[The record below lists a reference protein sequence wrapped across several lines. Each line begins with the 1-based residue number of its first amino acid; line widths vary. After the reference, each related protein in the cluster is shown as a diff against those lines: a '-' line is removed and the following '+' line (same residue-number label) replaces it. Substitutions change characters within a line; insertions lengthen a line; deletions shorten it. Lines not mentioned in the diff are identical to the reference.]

1 MLNLTKIVVLASG
14 NGTNLQALIDANH
27 TGRIRAEIVGV
38 ICNVADAHALE
49 RARQANIPT
58 QVIDHRKFADRHA
71 FEAELS
77 KTLQEW
83 KAELIV
89 LAGFMRVL
97 TPAFVNRYSGQMIN
111 IHPSLLP
118 AYRGLRTHE
127 RVLATGDRSHGCSIH
142 YVTSELDAGAVIAQ
156 AVMNVSVKDDLASI
170 KVKVHELEHH
180 LYPLV
185 VSWIAAG
192 RIALL
197 GNRVYLDG
205 QELQDPIRICL

>member
-1 MLNLTKIVVLASG
+1 MTKIVVLASG

-27 TGRIRAEIVGV
+27 TGRIRAEIAGV
-38 ICNVADAHALE
+38 ICNVPDAYALE
-49 RARQANIPT
+49 RARQANIRT
-58 QVIDHRKFADRHA
+58 HVIDHRKFPDRSS
-71 FEAELS
+71 FEAEVT
-77 KTLQEW
+77 KVLQEW

-118 AYRGLRTHE
+118 AYRGLNTHA
-127 RVLATGDRSHGCSIH
+127 RVMATGDRSHGCSIH

-156 AVMNVSVKDDLASI
+156 AIMNVTAKDDLESI
-170 KVKVHELEHH
+170 TNRVLELEHH

>member
-1 MLNLTKIVVLASG
+1 MTRIVVLASG
-14 NGTNLQALIDANH
+14 DGSNLQALIDACH
-27 TGRIRAEIVGV
+27 SGRIRAQIVGV
-38 ICNVADAHALE
+38 ISNEPNAYALE
-49 RARQANIPT
+49 RARLANIPT
-58 QVIDHRKFADRHA
+58 QVINHREYADRA
-71 FEAELS
+71 SFEVDIS
-77 KTLQEW
+77 RVIQEW

-118 AYRGLRTHE
+118 AYRGLNTHA
-127 RVLATGDRSHGCSIH
+127 RVLATGDRLHGCSIH
-142 YVTSELDAGAVIAQ
+142 FVTSDLDAGAVIAQ
-156 AVMNVSVKDDLASI
+156 AITNVLPTDDLPTLTK
-170 KVKVHELEHH
+170 KVRALEHH

-197 GNRVYLDG
+197 GNKVYLDG
-205 QELQDPIRICL
+205 QELQQPTRVYP

>member
-1 MLNLTKIVVLASG
+1 MFNLTKIVVLASG

-27 TGRIRAEIVGV
+27 TGRIRAEIAGV
-38 ICNVADAHALE
+38 ICNVPDAYALE
-49 RARQANIPT
+49 RARQANIRT
-58 QVIDHRKFADRHA
+58 QVIDHRKFEDRAA
-71 FEAELS
+71 FEAEVT
-77 KTLQEW
+77 KVLQEW

-118 AYRGLRTHE
+118 AYRGLHTHA
-127 RVLATGDRSHGCSIH
+127 RVMATGDRSHGCSIH

-156 AVMNVSVKDDLASI
+156 AVMNVTAKDDLESI
-170 KVKVHELEHH
+170 TSRVLELEHH

>member
-1 MLNLTKIVVLASG
+1 MFNLTKIVVLASG

-27 TGRIRAEIVGV
+27 AGRIRAEIAGV
-38 ICNVADAHALE
+38 ICNVPDAYALE
-49 RARQANIPT
+49 RARLANIPAL
-58 QVIDHRKFADRHA
+58 VIDHTQFADRSA
-71 FEAELS
+71 FEAEIS
-77 KTLQEW
+77 KVLHEW

-127 RVLATGDRSHGCSIH
+127 RVMATGDRSHGCSIH
-142 YVTSELDAGAVIAQ
+142 YVTSELDSGAVIAQ
-156 AVMNVSVKDDLASI
+156 AVMNVSAKDDLTSI
-170 KVKVHELEHH
+170 KGKVQELEHH

>member
-1 MLNLTKIVVLASG
+1 MTRIVVLVSG
-14 NGTNLQALIDANH
+14 DGSNLQALIDSCH
-27 TGRIRAEIVGV
+27 SGRIRAQIVGV
-38 ICNVADAHALE
+38 ISNVPDAYALE
-49 RARQANIPT
+49 RARLAGIPT
-58 QVIDHRKFADRHA
+58 QVIDHHEYADRA
-71 FEAELS
+71 SFEVEV
-77 KTLQEW
+77 TRVIQEW

-118 AYRGLRTHE
+118 AYRGLNTHA
-127 RVLATGDRSHGCSIH
+127 RVLQTGDRMHGCSIH
-142 YVTSELDAGAVIAQ
+142 FVTSDLDAGAVIAQ
-156 AVMNVSVKDDLASI
+156 AVTNVLPTDDLPTLTK
-170 KVKVHELEHH
+170 KVRTLEHH

-197 GNRVYLDG
+197 GNKVYLDG
-205 QELQDPIRICL
+205 QELQSPTALYL

>member
-1 MLNLTKIVVLASG
+1 LTKIVVLASG

-27 TGRIRAEIVGV
+27 TGRIRAEIAGV
-38 ICNVADAHALE
+38 ICNVPDAYALE
-49 RARQANIPT
+49 RARQANIRT
-58 QVIDHRKFADRHA
+58 HVIDHRKFPDRSA
-71 FEAELS
+71 FEAEVT
-77 KTLQEW
+77 KVLQEW

-118 AYRGLRTHE
+118 AYRGLNTHA
-127 RVLATGDRSHGCSIH
+127 RVMATGDRSHGCSIH

-156 AVMNVSVKDDLASI
+156 AIMNVTAKDDLESI
-170 KVKVHELEHH
+170 SNRVLELEHH

>member
-1 MLNLTKIVVLASG
+1 MFSLTKIVVLASG

-27 TGRIRAEIVGV
+27 TGRIRAEIAGV
-38 ICNVADAHALE
+38 ICNVPDAYALE
-49 RARQANIPT
+49 RARQANIRT
-58 QVIDHRKFADRHA
+58 QVIDHRKFEDRAA
-71 FEAELS
+71 FEAEVT
-77 KTLQEW
+77 KVLQEW

-118 AYRGLRTHE
+118 AYRGLHTHA
-127 RVLATGDRSHGCSIH
+127 RVMATGDRSHGCSIH

-156 AVMNVSVKDDLASI
+156 AVMNVTAKDDLESI
-170 KVKVHELEHH
+170 TSRVLELEHH